1 MVVTQNCSNRTFLW
15 FVQLVAVIG
24 RPRAWGTI
32 LRYFFHVAAPG
43 QFYADGEGQDFADPA
58 SAMNHGEKIAKEL
71 AAESGMNG
79 FWISVVDENG
89 NELGKVPITSPR
101 LTP

>member
-1 MVVTQNCSNRTFLW
+1 MVCPV
-15 FVQLVAVIG
+15 VAVIA
-24 RPRAWGTI
+24 RPNAWGTI
-32 LRYFFHVAAPG
+32 LRYFFHVSAPG
-43 QFYADGEGQDFADPA
+43 HFYADNGGQDFADPA

-89 NELGKVPITSPR
+89 NELGKVPITALR
-101 LTP
+101 LTH

>member
-1 MVVTQNCSNRTFLW
+1 MVCPV
-15 FVQLVAVIG
+15 VAVIA
-24 RPRAWGTI
+24 RPNAWGTI
-32 LRYFFHVAAPG
+32 LRYFFHVSAPG
-43 QFYADGEGQDFADPA
+43 HFYADNGGQDFADPA

-89 NELGKVPITSPR
+89 NELGKVPITAPR
-101 LTP
+101 MTH